1 MSKHIPIKKYI
12 EDALRISRLAVL
24 ATERDGQPH
33 TSLIAITP
41 VGGFRQL
48 IFLTYRNTRKFE
60 NLTQNDKVA
69 ILIQGEDIYS
79 QGHHK
84 SFAISAFGSAREG
97 KISEYEDALH
107 AHLQRHQDIVGFMQ
121 KKDFALVLFTVDS
134 YQVARGIDN
143 VTCWSVRD
151 LETSPDFVNL

>member
-24 ATERDGQPH
+24 ATEREGQPH

-60 NLTQNDKVA
+60 NLGQNDKVA
-69 ILIQGEDIYS
+69 ILIQGQDIYS
-79 QGHHK
+79 QEHEK
-84 SFAISAFGSAREG
+84 SFAISAFGSARESL
-97 KISEYEDALH
+97 ISEYEDALH
-107 AHLQRHQDIVGFMQ
+107 EHLQRHPDLLGFMQ
-121 KKDFALVLFTVDS
+121 KKNSALVLITVDS
-134 YQVARGIDN
+134 YQVVRGIDN
-143 VTCWSVRD
+143 VTWWSVSD
-151 LETSPDFVNL
+151 LETSPDFVYV